1 MRPKTA
7 KKICCREEILLPRRL
22 KSKYIRDIAICE
34 QNMATNSVKE
44 STSKADRSWVNLS
57 LPCFINFR
65 RFRQGRSALATI
77 LFVVKKMLHRVTW
90 TRQYRVNFWS
100 AFASQTHAFWND
112 ICVFMVKCEPD
123 SWRRFCCFAPKYFFM
138 AQHTSASKSITFL
151 LRWTDSRTGPCWPAG
166 LLLSR
171 TWAWSSASAARHR
184 RTLPTPPKIY
194 ATGPILDLGWT

>member
-1 MRPKTA
+1 
-7 KKICCREEILLPRRL
+7 
-22 KSKYIRDIAICE
+22 
-34 QNMATNSVKE
+34 MATNSVKE

-138 AQHTSASKSITFL
+138 AQHTSASNGITFL
-151 LRWTDSRTGPCWPAG
+151 LCGSDEPTPEQG
-166 LLLSR
+166 LADQLVCCSVEP
-171 TWAWSSASAARHR
+171 WAWSSASAARHR
-184 RTLPTPPKIY
+184 RTLRTPPKIY
-194 ATGPILDLGWT
+194 AIGPINGLGMELMNKDDNMAASGVDLGLQNRFW